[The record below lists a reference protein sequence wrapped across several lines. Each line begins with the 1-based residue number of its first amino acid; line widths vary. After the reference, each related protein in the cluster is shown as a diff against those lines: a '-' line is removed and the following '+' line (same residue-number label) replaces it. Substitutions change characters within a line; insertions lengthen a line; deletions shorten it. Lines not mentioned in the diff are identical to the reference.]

1 MVVVTLGYQL
11 IDADEHYYEPDDCF
25 SRHIEARFAD
35 DTIRVDRSKDDGLGR
50 IYLGSRRTF
59 MSVMPGDYAS
69 APGALQG
76 LFVGGVNDGFTH
88 REVVSV
94 ADHPEFASKT
104 ARLALMDA
112 QGVEAAIMLP
122 TMGVSVEYD
131 MRHDP
136 DLLYASLRA
145 FNRWLEEDWGYG
157 ADGRIFAAPM
167 LSLVDL
173 DQAMTEL
180 GRIIDAG
187 TRLVHLAPGP
197 VASGTA
203 AGGGRSPA
211 DPVFDPFWATCAEA
225 GVPVVFHVSNS
236 GYNHFY
242 GTLWS
247 ENADNPSHQQ
257 APLQWALCN
266 TERPLVDTLTA
277 LAVHNLFGRH
287 PDIKIVSIENGSNW
301 LKPLFKTVDKAAAL
315 GRRGPM
321 IGGALPAK
329 PSEALASHLWVCP
342 FPEDDVDEL
351 ISAIGAGHV
360 LFGSDWPH
368 PEGIRAPRDY
378 EVELAGHGA
387 AATRQVM
394 PGNPAALPGLADS
407 PRPLGRRPH
416 PRPARG
422 TANFAWRESTQ

>member
-1 MVVVTLGYQL
+1 LDGAGLDMTAAALGYRL

-25 SRHIEARFAD
+25 SRHIEARYRD
-35 DTIRVDRSKDDGLGR
+35 NTIRVDRAAGDGLGR

-94 ADHPEFASKT
+94 ADHPEFAVKS

-122 TMGVSVEYD
+122 TMGVAVEYD
-131 MRHDP
+131 MRRDP
-136 DLLYASLRA
+136 GLLYASLRA

-157 ADGRIFAAPM
+157 ADGRIFAVPM
-167 LSLVDL
+167 LSLIDL

-180 GRIIDAG
+180 HRVIDAG

-197 VASGTA
+197 VAAGTA

-225 GVPVVFHVSNS
+225 GIPVVFHVSNS

-266 TERPLVDTLTA
+266 TERPLVDTLIA
-277 LAVHNLFGRH
+277 LTVHNLFGRH
-287 PDIKIVSIENGSNW
+287 PSIKIVSIENGSNW

-315 GRRGPM
+315 GRRGQM
-321 IGGALPAK
+321 IGGPLPAR
-329 PSEALASHLWVCP
+329 PSQALAEHLWVCP

-351 ISAIGAGHV
+351 IDAIGARHV

-368 PEGIRAPRDY
+368 PEGIRAPADY
-378 EVELAGHGA
+378 ISRLDGRPGDV
-387 AATRQVM
+387 TRQVM
-394 PGNPAALPGLADS
+394 RGNTAALLGLPDAMPS
-407 PRPLGRRPH
+407 P
-416 PRPARG
+416 
-422 TANFAWRESTQ
+422 S